1 VEKCEKV
8 RRPGR
13 TVIQRNAL
21 LGEVYA
27 ISGADATLK
36 MRACSACAGDYEDPD
51 RTAWTTGEQEQEEDE
66 PVCAP
71 RETTEEFPAEDR

>member
-13 TVIQRNAL
+13 AVIQRNAL
-21 LGEVYA
+21 LGEVYL
-27 ISGADATLK
+27 ISGANATLE

-51 RTAWTTGEQEQEEDE
+51 RTARAPDNEQEDE
-66 PVCAP
+66 GAGAP
-71 RETTEEFPAEDR
+71 REATEGFPAEDK